1 MYLDIKTQNSRDHDK
16 NPKLIWPSILIN
28 IDKYDRKVWAEFGE
42 LYERMGRLSQALGAY
57 NKANFL
63 PDKDYTDKI
72 EELKSKLESQ

>member
-1 MYLDIKTQNSRDHDK
+1 MDHEMLHDAERAYLF
-16 NPKLIWPSILIN
+16 LIN

-42 LYERMGRLSQALGAY
+42 LYERMGKLLEALSAY

-72 EELKSKLESQ
+72 EELKNKLES